1 MARGGHAPVCCV
13 PTLPAARSRTDDV
26 SDHSLEILVNPARA
40 LSHKLD
46 RQLIQALKSK
56 AHGLRPTVII
66 GAAGL
71 SEAVLAEADQTL
83 TAHELIKVKLPQLDK
98 EERTAIADQ
107 LCNRLMAH
115 KVQQIGRVVV
125 LYRPEADA

>member
-1 MARGGHAPVCCV
+1 M